1 MDLLTQD
8 FPDAFLNPSE
18 LPCISLYQPTH
29 RSHPDNKQ
37 DVIRFKNLTKE
48 IQHSLEKKYSKEQ
61 VQTLIKPFHELEE
74 NASFWNH
81 TQEGLAI
88 LANTEFFKIYKLPS
102 KVPELSIVADSF
114 HIKPLIRM
122 MQSVNRYQI
131 LALNRQEIKL
141 FEGNRDEIE
150 LIELAKEVHET
161 INKALGGELTNPH
174 LTVSSYGMGATGSPM
189 HHGHGGKKDE
199 IAMDVERF
207 FRAVDQDI
215 LKYHSHTSKL
225 PLLLAALPEYHHMF
239 HKISQNPYLL
249 SEGIQI
255 NPEGLTLDELRV
267 EAWKHIE
274 PLYLARLDTLIKEF
288 HEAQSKEMA
297 TDQLKDIGHAAV
309 SGRISTL
316 LIDANCQI
324 PGTINHESG
333 DIKMDEL
340 LNPEVDDVLD
350 DLGELVL
357 KTKGEVII
365 VSGEKMPT
373 KTGVIAIYRY

>member
-1 MDLLTQD
+1 MT
-8 FPDAFLNPSE
+8 F
-18 LPCISLYQPTH
+18 
-29 RSHPDNKQ
+29 NK
-37 DVIRFKNLTKE
+37 
-48 IQHSLEKKYSKEQ
+48 
-61 VQTLIKPFHELEE
+61 
-74 NASFWNH
+74 
-81 TQEGLAI
+81 
-88 LANTEFFKIYKLPS
+88 
-102 KVPELSIVADSF
+102 
-114 HIKPLIRM
+114 
-122 MQSVNRYQI
+122 
-131 LALNRQEIKL
+131 
-141 FEGNRDEIE
+141 
-150 LIELAKEVHET
+150 
-161 INKALGGELTNPH
+161 
-174 LTVSSYGMGATGSPM
+174 
-189 HHGHGGKKDE
+189 
-199 IAMDVERF
+199 
-207 FRAVDQDI
+207 
-215 LKYHSHTSKL
+215 
-225 PLLLAALPEYHHMF
+225 
-239 HKISQNPYLL
+239 NPYLL

-255 NPEGLTLDELRV
+255 NPEGLTSDELRV

-365 VSGEKMPT
+365 VPGEKMPT
-373 KTGVIAIYRY
+373 KTGAIAIYRY